1 MQYLIKNIF
10 KMTEKKYI
18 LFFLLFSPIFFNYFF
33 RLLPREERNLSLYNP
48 DIINLFLGLLF
59 FSYLFFIGL
68 QIKKSLN
75 LSNISVAIVL
85 YLLSFFIFDTYFLFI
100 TRYFDLV
107 YLFFIINLL
116 WLFLFLY
123 KGEVRNSDLILF
135 LLAVFMFREIGF
147 QYFINNFELSP
158 LTYTVPDETDV
169 WLPAT
174 KNIYEN
180 NYFIGQEKQTS
191 HSGYGLLISYI
202 NSISTYIFSKSTLYT
217 YFPFIKNVF
226 YFLTLFFIY
235 EIKGTKKTKFFLSIL
250 LTVVILNSHWFRYLF
265 FNSLM
270 MESGISYFFGVIMY
284 TFTKSKNLFEQR
296 LLSLLLGFLYFGKQ
310 FIAGIALLFLIF
322 LFYKKRINLLSFMLG
337 MSGFIMSIINALFLK
352 VHLTWINYFRYF
364 TTPSTGEKTYNFENF
379 YNVIQQFLI
388 DKPITYLL
396 FGFLILFL
404 LNYKEN
410 YSENRESILI
420 IVFNTVLVFLLYV
433 FIWGSENSPA
443 HIGSSYRYLL
453 NIFHLLIPIFIYTLD
468 NFRISK
474 SK

>member
-1 MQYLIKNIF
+1 
-10 KMTEKKYI
+10 
-18 LFFLLFSPIFFNYFF
+18 
-33 RLLPREERNLSLYNP
+33 
-48 DIINLFLGLLF
+48 
-59 FSYLFFIGL
+59 
-68 QIKKSLN
+68 
-75 LSNISVAIVL
+75 
-85 YLLSFFIFDTYFLFI
+85 
-100 TRYFDLV
+100 
-107 YLFFIINLL
+107 
-116 WLFLFLY
+116 
-123 KGEVRNSDLILF
+123 
-135 LLAVFMFREIGF
+135 
-147 QYFINNFELSP
+147 
-158 LTYTVPDETDV
+158 
-169 WLPAT
+169 
-174 KNIYEN
+174 
-180 NYFIGQEKQTS
+180 
-191 HSGYGLLISYI
+191 
-202 NSISTYIFSKSTLYT
+202 
-217 YFPFIKNVF
+217 
-226 YFLTLFFIY
+226 
-235 EIKGTKKTKFFLSIL
+235 
-250 LTVVILNSHWFRYLF
+250 
-265 FNSLM
+265 